1 MSGKCQGILEFQM
14 KFRFSNKKNRR
25 REILKMARAVFLTVW
40 VMLNYSDSF
49 QILLSERKLKGLAPL
64 VSSAAFCILCIDIF
78 HIQPKKK
85 KKIALLPSVELM
97 GGLGWL

>member
-14 KFRFSNKKNRR
+14 NLDFQIKKKKNT
-25 REILKMARAVFLTVW
+25 ENGCRAVFFTVW

-64 VSSAAFCILCIDIF
+64 VSSAAICILCIDIF
-78 HIQPKKK
+78 HMQPKKK
-85 KKIALLPSVELM
+85 
-97 GGLGWL
+97 

>member
-14 KFRFSNKKNRR
+14 KFRFSNKKKR
-25 REILKMARAVFLTVW
+25 REILKMARAVFFTVW

-64 VSSAAFCILCIDIF
+64 VSSAAFCSRYLDDI
-78 HIQPKKK
+78 
-85 KKIALLPSVELM
+85 VVCE
-97 GGLGWL
+97 